1 MASINI
7 GQSNAG
13 DEFYRYKMPALQS
26 KVRGGWQR
34 KQECSPTAPHSLRAS
49 ASRREGCDPRMR
61 CCCLAAR
68 AAQRSTGV
76 HL

>member
-26 KVRGGWQR
+26 KVRGGPVAQVR
-34 KQECSPTAPHSLRAS
+34 VFAYGSAQPARLCLPPRGLRSADAVLLPCSA
-49 ASRREGCDPRMR
+49 
-61 CCCLAAR
+61 CCATR
-68 AAQRSTGV
+68 
-76 HL
+76 